1 MSILISSGKVL
12 DSLYKNQ
19 SGSGSF
25 YTGIYS
31 KKYNVENTAVTDF
44 LSTNQDFRKAVKRLK
59 NNDYSTG
66 LRADVKKSVKQ
77 IVKKYN
83 EFVES
88 KGNNSRQYNKAVS
101 DLKKLFEDYGDDLS
115 KIGVEKEGSKLKF
128 NEEKFDESKDSDFEA
143 LFSSDGKFI
152 NETDR
157 ILKNAYRTIKNDQ
170 FSTVK
175 EDKYVSNKVSS
186 NNIVY
191 ANHANKLAVAA
202 QRLNETELTEDN
214 MDAVV
219 SMINDYTKSIASFYK
234 ELTEG
239 IDWSQLETS
248 DKAAEDVNEIIRL
261 NQDYIEAIQKSSE
274 GEPFEYEE
282 WFSADEDSYGSK
294 VTSAYKDL
302 FSELVNAEKKG
313 FEISSFVDYTV

>member
-1 MSILISSGKVL
+1 MSISISSGKVL

-31 KKYNVENTAVTDF
+31 KKFNAENTAVTDF

-77 IVKKYN
+77 IVKNYN

-88 KGNNSRQYNKAVS
+88 KGNNSKEYKKAVS

-115 KIGVEKEGSKLKF
+115 KIGVDKEGSKLKF
-128 NEEKFDESKDSDFEA
+128 NEEKFDESKDSALEA
-143 LFSSDGKFI
+143 LFSSDSKFI
-152 NETDR
+152 SETDK

-175 EDKYVSNKVSS
+175 EDKYVSNKVNS

-219 SMINDYTKSIASFYK
+219 NMINDYTESIASFYK

-248 DKAAEDVNEIIRL
+248 DKAAEDVNEIIEL
-261 NQDYIEAIQKSSE
+261 NQNYIEAIQKSSE
-274 GEPFEYEE
+274 GEPFQYEE
-282 WFSADEDSYGSK
+282 WFSEDENSYGSR
-294 VTSAYKDL
+294 VTKAYKDL